1 MNRISRIFTRSR
13 IARIFA
19 GFACAIAISEG
30 VLAQTDPL
38 IGTWTFNPA
47 RSTVSQGQIPRGGTI
62 TYQGAESEHSA
73 TAEMIDAQGRPSRVV
88 FTHVYD
94 GQPHP
99 TAGAAYF
106 DASAY
111 TRLNPSTIIFTR
123 MKDGK
128 LAGVGSGVVSQDG
141 KTLTFTGTGASAYGE
156 RGNYTLVFEK
166 R

>member
-1 MNRISRIFTRSR
+1 MNPIERAVPRTAIIRLL
-13 IARIFA
+13 A
-19 GFACAIAISEG
+19 GFACAIAISGG

-38 IGTWTFNPA
+38 IGTWTFNAA
-47 RSTVSQGQIPRGGTI
+47 RSTVSQGQVPRGGTI
-62 TYQGAESEHSA
+62 TYQGRDSEHSA

-99 TAGAAYF
+99 TAGAAFF

-111 TRLNPSTIIFTR
+111 TRLDPRTIIFTR

-128 LAGVGSGVVSQDG
+128 LTGVGTGVVSQDG
-141 KTLTFTGTGASAYGE
+141 NTLTFTGTGASAYGE
-156 RGNYTLVFEK
+156 RGNYILVFEK
-166 R
+166 H